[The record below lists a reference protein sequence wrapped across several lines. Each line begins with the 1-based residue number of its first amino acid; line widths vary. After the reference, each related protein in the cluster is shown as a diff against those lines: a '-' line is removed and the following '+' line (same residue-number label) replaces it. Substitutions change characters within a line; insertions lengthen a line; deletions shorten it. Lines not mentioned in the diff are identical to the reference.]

1 MKSEIRYIFFI
12 KRKVVQD
19 ESTIV
24 KLNYLRSN
32 YFLSIF
38 QMSMSRHVG
47 IKSEI
52 YNIAFIDFFPV
63 LIAQAGEL
71 PNGFSPYV
79 VAAAVFWGIYPRLV
93 RKDKPV
99 FVPSGSIEKREKS
112 IYPFPRI
119 STFTSEFYFT
129 LHNHFSY
136 SLICYTHPQYIY

>member
-71 PNGFSPYV
+71 PDGFSPYV
-79 VAAAVFWGIYPRLV
+79 VAATVF
-93 RKDKPV
+93 
-99 FVPSGSIEKREKS
+99 
-112 IYPFPRI
+112 
-119 STFTSEFYFT
+119 
-129 LHNHFSY
+129 
-136 SLICYTHPQYIY
+136 

>member
-32 YFLSIF
+32 YFRSIF

-52 YNIAFIDFFPV
+52 YNIAFINFFPV
-63 LIAQAGEL
+63 LSR
-71 PNGFSPYV
+71 SPV
-79 VAAAVFWGIYPRLV
+79 NCPTVSAH
-93 RKDKPV
+93 
-99 FVPSGSIEKREKS
+99 
-112 IYPFPRI
+112 
-119 STFTSEFYFT
+119 TS
-129 LHNHFSY
+129 
-136 SLICYTHPQYIY
+136 